1 MREHTWHRPHF
12 HGPDFCR
19 DCGAGRYSDKA
30 KHPCTGTPLRVVA
43 PSFLF
48 GAVERTLVDYLDAT
62 LPRGSQTLE
71 EAGSWYA
78 EIKGYRI
85 DLSAIALAIT
95 QEVEKR
101 S

>member
-1 MREHTWHRPHF
+1 MREHAWHRPHF

-19 DCGAGRYSDKA
+19 DCGAGRYSYRA
-30 KHPCTGTPLRVVA
+30 KLPCPGAPMRPVA
-43 PSFLF
+43 PTFLF

-62 LPRGSQTLE
+62 LPRGSFTFE
-71 EAGSWYA
+71 EAGTWYA
-78 EIKGYRI
+78 EIEGYRVE
-85 DLSAIALAIT
+85 LSALALAIT